1 MSRLGDIFD
10 GVRKAILI
18 EHRVTELAVHLK
30 ELDTRERDT
39 RERLIRLEGVIAG
52 AQATA
57 RRLR

>member
-1 MSRLGDIFD
+1 MCSK
-10 GVRKAILI
+10 GVRKGILI
-18 EHRVTELAVHLK
+18 EHRVTELATK
-30 ELDTRERDT
+30 IAELDTRERDT